1 MSLRIRLLL
10 AVGAVALIA
19 LLAADIATYSALR
32 SFLYTQVDRSLIV
45 PVHAPR
51 QTSGGGAIDGTNP
64 LNPTQSTQPSQTT
77 QPSRQLYP
85 RSPILGGFREIVSP
99 SGSVLLQ
106 NSAQENGHSYS
117 PRLPAHITGYSVQPD
132 GTSATYFTAPA
143 VQSGGPSFRVRASR
157 LDDGNIFIVA
167 VPLDATNNTLN
178 RLLII
183 ELIVT
188 AAALIAAVLLG
199 WWLVRVG
206 LRPLEEVERT
216 AESIAEGELDHR
228 VPDENTK
235 TEVGR
240 MARTINI
247 MLSRIQR
254 AFAERDATEAELR
267 ASEGRLRRF
276 VADASHELRTPV
288 SAVSAYAEMY
298 QLGMA
303 KPGAE
308 LDRAMAGI
316 SQESA
321 RMGHLVEDLLTL
333 ARLDEGLPLEQKPVE
348 LVKLGADAV
357 HTAAAVGPD
366 WPVRMEAARPVEV
379 VGDPLRLRQVLDN
392 LLSNVRAHTPART
405 STVVRVSQANDEAVI
420 EVTDDGPG
428 LDDEQQSRV
437 FERFYRADPS
447 RSRLKGGAGL
457 GLSIVNAIV
466 TAHGGTVHATSLPGQ
481 GASFSVHL
489 PLSHKGSDADEV
501 TASGVTASGVNASG
515 VNASGTDA
523 GRADSAAAAGAGG
536 PESAN

>member
-1 MSLRIRLLL
+1 
-10 AVGAVALIA
+10 
-19 LLAADIATYSALR
+19 
-32 SFLYTQVDRSLIV
+32 
-45 PVHAPR
+45 
-51 QTSGGGAIDGTNP
+51 
-64 LNPTQSTQPSQTT
+64 
-77 QPSRQLYP
+77 
-85 RSPILGGFREIVSP
+85 
-99 SGSVLLQ
+99 
-106 NSAQENGHSYS
+106 
-117 PRLPAHITGYSVQPD
+117 
-132 GTSATYFTAPA
+132 
-143 VQSGGPSFRVRASR
+143 
-157 LDDGNIFIVA
+157 
-167 VPLDATNNTLN
+167 
-178 RLLII
+178 
-183 ELIVT
+183 
-188 AAALIAAVLLG
+188 
-199 WWLVRVG
+199 
-206 LRPLEEVERT
+206 
-216 AESIAEGELDHR
+216 
-228 VPDENTK
+228 
-235 TEVGR
+235 

-254 AFAERDATEAELR
+254 AFTERDATEAELR

-303 KPGAE
+303 KPGPE

-379 VGDPLRLRQVLDN
+379 VGDPLRLRQVVDN
-392 LLSNVRAHTPART
+392 LLSNVRAHTPAGT
-405 STVVRVSQANDEAVI
+405 STVVRVSQANDEAVV
-420 EVTDDGPG
+420 EVADNGPG
-428 LDDEQQSRV
+428 LNYEQRSRV

-466 TAHGGTVHATSLPGQ
+466 TAHGGTVRAISLPGQ

-489 PLSHKGSDADEV
+489 PLSREGSDAD
-501 TASGVTASGVNASG
+501 
-515 VNASGTDA
+515 TDSDGA
-523 GRADSAAAAGAGG
+523 GRAGAGEADSKGAGPGRVGAGEGAGG
-536 PESAN
+536 VDSVPAAGGDGSGRPETAS

>member
-19 LLAADIATYSALR
+19 LLAADVATYSALR

-45 PVHAPR
+45 PLHARNQNPG
-51 QTSGGGAIDGTNP
+51 QSG
-64 LNPTQSTQPSQTT
+64 TQSTVPFNPSE
-77 QPSRQLYP
+77 PSPPSGELYP
-85 RSPILGGFREIVSP
+85 RSPILGGFREVRSP
-99 SGSVLLQ
+99 TGKVILVT
-106 NSAQENGHSYS
+106 NAQENGHSYA
-117 PRLPAHITGYSVQPD
+117 PRLPKTITGYTVQPD
-132 GTSATYFTAPA
+132 GSKATYFTAAA
-143 VQSGGPSFRVRASR
+143 VQAGGPSFRVRATR
-157 LDDGNIFIVA
+157 LTNGDEFIVA
-167 VPLDATNNTLN
+167 IPLDATNSTLN

-188 AAALIAAVLLG
+188 GAALIAAVLLG

-216 AESIAEGELDHR
+216 AEAIAEGELDHR

-254 AFAERDATEAELR
+254 AFADRDATEAELR

-303 KPGAE
+303 RPGPE

-316 SQESA
+316 SLESA

-366 WPVRMEAARPVEV
+366 WPVRLEAAQPVEV

-392 LLSNVRAHTPART
+392 LLSNVRAHTPPGTR
-405 STVVRVSQANDEAVI
+405 TVVRVSQDHDEAVV
-420 EVTDDGPG
+420 EVNDDGPG
-428 LDDEQQSRV
+428 LNDEQRSRV

-466 TAHGGTVHATSLPGQ
+466 TAHGGTVDAVSLPGE

-489 PLSHKGSDADEV
+489 PLSPDGSDI
-501 TASGVTASGVNASG
+501 
-515 VNASGTDA
+515 
-523 GRADSAAAAGAGG
+523 DSAVEVGSGG
-536 PESAN
+536 ERASERDG